1 MKRNALPIVLLLG
14 LLTSCVVGPDYRRP
28 QVAAPD
34 VLRGQADASTSLADR
49 AWWEILD
56 DDVLESLIEE
66 ALRSGYDV
74 RLAAARVD
82 EARAIAGIAR
92 SEYFPQI
99 VAGAGWSRGSE
110 SEFVLPGVGTQELYD
125 VRLGVA
131 WEIDLW
137 GRIRRLNEAGL
148 AEYLGTEE
156 ARRGVVLSLVSEIAT
171 SYFRLRALD
180 RQLEIAQRTADA
192 FDETHSLFDRRLEA
206 GLASSLETA
215 SAAASLAT
223 TRASIPDLERQ
234 IVSEE
239 NRLSVLLG
247 RNPGPVL
254 RGVALEAQLLPPE
267 IPAGIPSELLE
278 RRPDLREAEQELV
291 RANAL
296 VGVAVANYFPC
307 ISLTAAFGGV
317 APQVSELFDE
327 GRMWSIGGGLLTP
340 VLQGRRLKNEHV
352 AAQARWEQA
361 KVRYERSVTEAFSE
375 VSTALVAYRRL
386 GDVETERAEAVE
398 QYRDAVRLA
407 NSRYLSGLAD
417 YLEVLEAQQQLFPAE
432 NALVA
437 TRFERLATLMELYRA
452 LGGGW
457 KTGSGLGVRSQGQVS
472 GSGTE
477 T

>member
-1 MKRNALPIVLLLG
+1 MKRHALPIPLLLA
-14 LLTSCVVGPDYRRP
+14 LATSCVVGPDYRRP
-28 QVAAPD
+28 EVKAPD
-34 VLRGQADASTSLADR
+34 VLRGQADGSTTPAVSGSLADR

-56 DDVLESLIEE
+56 DEVLESLIEE

-92 SEYFPQI
+92 SEYFPEVQ
-99 VAGAGWSRGSE
+99 VGAGWSRGQA
-110 SEFVLPGVGTQELYD
+110 SEFVLPGIGTQELYD
-125 VRLGVA
+125 MRLGVS

-192 FDETHSLFDRRLEA
+192 FDETHALFDRRLEA

-254 RGVALEAQLLPPE
+254 RGIALEEQLLPPE
-267 IPAGIPSELLE
+267 IPAGLPSELLE

-291 RANAL
+291 RANAF
-296 VGVAVANYFPC
+296 VGVAVANYFPR

-327 GRMWSIGGGLLTP
+327 GRMWSIGGGLLAP
-340 VLQGRRLKNEHV
+340 VFQGRRLKNEHA

-386 GDVETERAEAVE
+386 GDVETERAQAVDR
-398 QYRDAVRLA
+398 YRDAVRLA

-432 NALVA
+432 NALIA

-457 KTGSGLGVRSQGQVS
+457 HA
-472 GSGTE
+472 
-477 T
+477 